1 MSAPL
6 TICTRRKSFSWTK
19 VAKIIFEHLK
29 KKVIEA
35 SILSLLDF
43 EKLFNIEYNALVV
56 AIGGVL
62 SQEGRPI
69 SFFIKKLNDAKKMYG
84 NYDKEIY
91 VIVETLKQ

>member
-1 MSAPL
+1 MSTPL

-29 KKVIEA
+29 KKVIKA
-35 SILSLLDF
+35 LTLSLLDF

-62 SQEGRPI
+62 SQEGQPI
-69 SFFIKKLNDAKKMYG
+69 AFFSEKLNDTKKKYG
-84 NYDKEIY
+84 TSVKEIY
-91 VIVETLKQ
+91 VIVLCNC